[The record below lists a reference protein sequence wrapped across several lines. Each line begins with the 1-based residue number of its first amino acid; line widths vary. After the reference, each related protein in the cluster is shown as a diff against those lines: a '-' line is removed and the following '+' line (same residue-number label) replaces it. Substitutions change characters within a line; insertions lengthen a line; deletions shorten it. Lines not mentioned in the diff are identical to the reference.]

1 MPVVH
6 GNVYGG
12 VGVGPVSPMHD
23 SFGIDQ
29 GEGEP
34 GDTIEV
40 CGSHHHLARIS
51 DGSGKRRDEGNAESE
66 KEQEEDF

>member
-23 SFGIDQ
+23 AFGIDQ

-34 GDTIEV
+34 GVALEV
-40 CGSHHHLARIS
+40 GPVDGNLARIGYGRGNRG
-51 DGSGKRRDEGNAESE
+51 DGG
-66 KEQEEDF
+66 